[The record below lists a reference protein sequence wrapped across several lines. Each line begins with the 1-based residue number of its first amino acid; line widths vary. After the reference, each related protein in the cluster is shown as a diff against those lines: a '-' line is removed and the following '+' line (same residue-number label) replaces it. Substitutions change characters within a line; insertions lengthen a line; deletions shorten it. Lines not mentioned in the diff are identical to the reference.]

1 MRFFCWIYQRGRDL
15 GKVRSEE
22 IRQVNAAYGKADVQA
37 PRTISHVI
45 LTREADTV
53 ERVAMHVEAGS
64 ADTSVNRDIDQQLA
78 AAQRA
83 SDDDNL
89 LDGKPSSGNP

>member
-1 MRFFCWIYQRGRDL
+1 MRFL
-15 GKVRSEE
+15 GPIAQSSPTC
-22 IRQVNAAYGKADVQA
+22 QA
-37 PRTISHVI
+37 PRAISHVI
-45 LTREADTV
+45 LGRETEADG
-53 ERVAMHVEAGS
+53 RIAMHVEAGS

-89 LDGKPSSGNP
+89 LDGKPSPSTP

>member
-1 MRFFCWIYQRGRDL
+1 
-15 GKVRSEE
+15 
-22 IRQVNAAYGKADVQA
+22 
-37 PRTISHVI
+37 
-45 LTREADTV
+45 
-53 ERVAMHVEAGS
+53 MHVEAGS

-89 LDGKPSSGNP
+89 LDGKPSPNKP